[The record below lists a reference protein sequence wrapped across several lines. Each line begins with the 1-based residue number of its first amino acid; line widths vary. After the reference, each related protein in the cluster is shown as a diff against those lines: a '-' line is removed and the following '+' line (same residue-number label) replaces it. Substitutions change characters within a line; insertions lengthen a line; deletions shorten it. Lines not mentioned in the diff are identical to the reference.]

1 MSGPQEN
8 PVDFLQQLADVGLLT
23 PIVEQSVEVF
33 QFSCFEA
40 AIPDLK
46 IGVGELLPSQP
57 KRLPIPILYKPHST
71 PTLLWKALT
80 ETLAP
85 FFSNA
90 TNLSDEEQ
98 SMFLATPTQTG
109 IPGGDLA
116 PAEAVNFQVFQKADA
131 LQILNCPT
139 FSLDQ
144 GSYFTELNKFMRN
157 LVSDDNSF
165 HIDVARQSL
174 LKVTEAKNA
183 AWNNALARYEAR
195 IDDEFKTPI
204 FQDFIEDDED
214 YKKTWQQ
221 ELDAQRRYVSLQG
234 GDMEAISQQIS
245 ILKLADNRIDFK
257 SL

>member
-23 PIVEQSVEVF
+23 PIVEQPVE
-33 QFSCFEA
+33 
-40 AIPDLK
+40 
-46 IGVGELLPSQP
+46 
-57 KRLPIPILYKPHST
+57 
-71 PTLLWKALT
+71 
-80 ETLAP
+80 
-85 FFSNA
+85 
-90 TNLSDEEQ
+90 
-98 SMFLATPTQTG
+98 TG

-157 LVSDDNSF
+157 LVS
-165 HIDVARQSL
+165 
-174 LKVTEAKNA
+174 VTEAKNA